1 MKTIVLKSNNTSIYR
16 ADDSITIDTSG
27 DRIKWLDSD
36 GGVIQII
43 ADIATSDLTVHSNV
57 TEVRSDVEYLKGT
70 SVKIEDWEG
79 HKYSY
84 DGTNWVEL

>member
-1 MKTIVLKSNNTSIYR
+1 MKTIVLKSNNTSIYI
-16 ADDSITIDTSG
+16 AGDGVTIDTSG
-27 DRIKWLDSD
+27 DRIKWLDS
-36 GGVIQII
+36 GGGIIQII
-43 ADIATSDLTVHSNV
+43 ADIATSDITVHSNV

>member
-1 MKTIVLKSNNTSIYR
+1 MKTLVLKSNNTSLYMTS
-16 ADDSITIDTSG
+16 DEMTIDTSE
-27 DRIKWLDSD
+27 DRIKYRDNA
-36 GGVIQII
+36 GNIGFII
-43 ADIATSDLTVHSNV
+43 GDIPTEDFTVHNNV

-70 SVKIEDWEG
+70 SVKLDDWEG

>member
-1 MKTIVLKSNNTSIYR
+1 MKTIVLKSNNTSIYT
-16 ADDSITIDTSG
+16 ADDAITIDTSE
-27 DRIKWLDSD
+27 DRIKWLTPD
-36 GGVIQII
+36 GAVIQII
-43 ADIATSDLTVHSNV
+43 GDIATSDLTVHSNV

-84 DGTNWVEL
+84 DGTDWVEL

>member
-1 MKTIVLKSNNTSIYR
+1 MKTIVLKSNNTSIYT
-16 ADDSITIDTSG
+16 ADDAITIDTSE
-27 DRIKWLDSD
+27 DRIKWLTPD
-36 GGVIQII
+36 GAVIQII
-43 ADIATSDLTVHSNV
+43 GDIATYALTVHSNV

-84 DGTNWVEL
+84 DGTDWVEL